1 VFVLSDFL
9 APPSAQDW
17 LRAVGYGWDVVP
29 VVIQDPVWEQSFPA
43 VGGIGLP
50 IADPRT
56 GAVALV
62 RLSRRQAARR
72 GEANEQRLARLVAD
86 YEALGLAPIVLGTSE
101 PDLVDAAFIA
111 WAEQRASGRWAR

>member
-1 VFVLSDFL
+1 M
-9 APPSAQDW
+9 
-17 LRAVGYGWDVVP
+17 P

-43 VGGIGLP
+43 VGGIGVP

-72 GEANEQRLARLVAD
+72 REANEQRLAGLLAD
-86 YEALGLAPIVLGTSE
+86 FEALGLQPVVLGTSD
-101 PDLVDAAFIA
+101 PDASTRRSST
-111 WAEQRASGRWAR
+111 WAEQRRSRARAR